1 MANWFYGNYNAYG
14 ASTTMC
20 ENCHVRWKLAGHNYC
35 SKTCATQATKQTLNA
50 WQSSQEQS
58 QTFYDRG
65 CADPL
70 RTEELAL
77 CENCGEKNK
86 SSEIKQ
92 DGTVVEHPYC
102 GILCYQESQN
112 PIIPAAPTPPTKA
125 PTPNS
130 EDSDSV
136 SLRAVDMKSE
146 IGQKIRLM
154 LEERW
159 DSDEIALRK
168 LKAIYRINLPGHVYR
183 RFDFALQFNDF
194 CPVITTYYGGIPTCN
209 IANSADPVPCNS
221 TDCHVCGALRSAFNN
236 LFSKGDVYDNNLW
249 AELNPATAHELAGT
263 TSQQQQSNKKGVLIQ
278 CRVVTRMDLTELTHP
293 YAGRICDDTFVS
305 CSRPTAIIPTHL
317 LICRAGAIAKQLS
330 STTTM
335 AGGPRSPLTDL
346 GRSKV
351 TTDTRGQSRANPS
364 ESESSRD
371 SSLPKVSD
379 ADPVASH
386 AATLAS
392 AAQNSSAGAQGV
404 QQGWAHWLQRYET
417 PDTSGQRTWPN
428 PVPNKQTTAGPSTAL
443 TSTVAPTPS
452 TGLLLNPKRL
462 ESLLNASDLAS
473 VRTPKRRYSV
483 VPPMNALRIPPY
495 QSSLAAT
502 NARGASSLG
511 WGGFVA
517 PPPSASSSAYAQRG
531 PRPAASNDASFPL
544 PQSPDPVVLPASA
557 GPGAPPPGAS
567 PFLNATPD
575 IFSPAASSLARLSSP
590 LSPGPVPGSTMARK
604 MTKLR
609 PYQSILFSSWYALLT
624 EWV

>member
-14 ASTTMC
+14 ASTTM
-20 ENCHVRWKLAGHNYC
+20 
-35 SKTCATQATKQTLNA
+35 
-50 WQSSQEQS
+50 
-58 QTFYDRG
+58 
-65 CADPL
+65 
-70 RTEELAL
+70 

-183 RFDFALQFNDF
+183 RFDFAF
-194 CPVITTYYGGIPTCN
+194 
-209 IANSADPVPCNS
+209 
-221 TDCHVCGALRSAFNN
+221 
-236 LFSKGDVYDNNLW
+236 LW

-604 MTKLR
+604 MTKLQKR
-609 PYQSILFSSWYALLT
+609 PVSFAAGNAAVQSPAILTRKKEKAHF
-624 EWV
+624 ERR